1 MGLELGLDC
10 RAASSQLD
18 RRRSNL
24 KVPLSPTWLG
34 LGVRARV
41 RVGVRVRVRALVA
54 HRAVATVVSSR
65 AVAGRGGC
73 EPGLVRVKDGAKL
86 GLSRVRVKVL
96 GLGLHGVSGYEPQA
110 CASSGLTGGAKL
122 SGSGE

>member
-1 MGLELGLDC
+1 M
-10 RAASSQLD
+10 
-18 RRRSNL
+18 